1 MYQLLSGK
9 TIKLRLA
16 RIWVKCG
23 FSSTTT
29 STFYTFKIRRS
40 ACPLFTP
47 GRIAEMD
54 DRSATVDMS
63 RKKLAGLCPF
73 GEGELGPSNT
83 MWAEPRSWITML
95 SFH

>member
-1 MYQLLSGK
+1 MGK
-9 TIKLRLA
+9 M
-16 RIWVKCG
+16 RIFVH
-23 FSSTTT
+23 TT

-63 RKKLAGLCPF
+63 RKKLAWRGCAPLGRGSWVHQTQCGQSQGAGLLC
-73 GEGELGPSNT
+73 
-83 MWAEPRSWITML
+83 
-95 SFH
+95 